1 MRHCTIGKNVPLHHE
16 DIFSYSLGENEP
28 MSRRISSIEGFRVL
42 AILGVILWHTDLLLR
57 LRQLGAGRW
66 PVDVT
71 IDMVWWVSLPYFFI
85 VAGYF
90 YGKSVEAEGEPIRH
104 LRRYASSLFGIL
116 VAWVCVYTVVPDNWL
131 VAVRDHGWWQPFQ
144 SEALKNVNAL
154 ETQHIRLFL
163 GGHAPVVH
171 LWFLP
176 ALMFGLASVALI
188 VVFRLQ

>member
-1 MRHCTIGKNVPLHHE
+1 MRTSGGSIFPTAARSPLLFMRGTVFPQCRGVQDLRLADAPLYNWE
-16 DIFSYSLGENEP
+16 KFPTFCSYSLGENEP

-57 LRQLGAGRW
+57 LRQLGGGRW

-104 LRRYASSLFGIL
+104 LGRYASSLFGIL

-131 VAVRDHGWWQPFQ
+131 VAVRD
-144 SEALKNVNAL
+144 
-154 ETQHIRLFL
+154 
-163 GGHAPVVH
+163 
-171 LWFLP
+171 
-176 ALMFGLASVALI
+176 
-188 VVFRLQ
+188 